1 MGSSRFPKGLRVK
14 DLRRGSG
21 EVASK
26 GRIALVHYDCFLPR
40 GERCDSSRTRPYP
53 AQFHVGQRE
62 VFPGIEYGVVGM
74 AVGGLRSVRVSPQL
88 TYYER
93 RLHPEFPLN
102 VALRYEIELLR
113 VSDHWDNTIYP
124 WALPGPAQ

>member
-1 MGSSRFPKGLRVK
+1 MASPRLPKGLRVK

-21 EVASK
+21 EVAAK

-40 GERCDSSRTRPYP
+40 GERHDSSRTRGYP
-53 AQFHVGQRE
+53 AQFHIGQRE

-93 RLHPEFPLN
+93 RLRPDLPDN
-102 VALRYEIELLR
+102 VALRYEIELVR
-113 VSDHWDNTIYP
+113 VSDTWDNTIYP
-124 WALPGPAQ
+124 GTMTEPAP